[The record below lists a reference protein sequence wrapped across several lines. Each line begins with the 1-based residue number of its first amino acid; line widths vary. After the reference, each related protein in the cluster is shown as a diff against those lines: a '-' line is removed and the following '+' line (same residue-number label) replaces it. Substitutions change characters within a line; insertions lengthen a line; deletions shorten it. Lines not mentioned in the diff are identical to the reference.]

1 MLESVNFE
9 NLLSGSSWTPSLS
22 FPNEGDSRVLLISV
36 LMLSTKEL
44 DELDERLHRLGAS
57 DDHLLG
63 LEEQESEE
71 VDSSWLEEFRWSEIL
86 QDFSQFLSRVKVN
99 GHPISS
105 GDFLSLIFQAIG
117 ILQSLDLAECTY
129 DLLEDPRTITALCS
143 LAMKFHS
150 QLLHMNSDLPPD
162 PVYEGMLLKLAKWQV
177 VPTTDHWLSI
187 FELRL
192 STLKPSMSQVA
203 KQLYQRSLLTAS
215 MAVFRGQFGKARSL
229 ASSHFLLSCHEAG
242 KMRQLSVS
250 IDELVWILGLAHENQ
265 IVELQSDIKHAE
277 AVVIEAARL
286 GRPHQ
291 AVGV

>member
-1 MLESVNFE
+1 
-9 NLLSGSSWTPSLS
+9 
-22 FPNEGDSRVLLISV
+22 
-36 LMLSTKEL
+36 MLSTEEL

-63 LEEQESEE
+63 LEEQESGK
-71 VDSSWLEEFRWSEIL
+71 VDSSWLEERWSEIL
-86 QDFSQFLSRVKVN
+86 QDFSQLLSRVKVHD
-99 GHPISS
+99 HPISS
-105 GDFLSLIFQAIG
+105 GDFLILIFQAIG
-117 ILQSLDLAECTY
+117 ILQSLDLSECPR
-129 DLLEDPRTITALCS
+129 LLEGHPRTITALCS

-187 FELRL
+187 FETRL

-203 KQLYQRSLLTAS
+203 KQLYQRSLWTAS
-215 MAVFRGQFGKARSL
+215 MAVFRGQFGTARSL

-250 IDELVWILGLAHENQ
+250 IDELVWILGLAHENH

-277 AVVIEAARL
+277 AIVMEAARL
-286 GRPHQ
+286 RRPQ
-291 AVGV
+291 AVGVWEVLVEVAWSCLA

>member
-1 MLESVNFE
+1 
-9 NLLSGSSWTPSLS
+9 
-22 FPNEGDSRVLLISV
+22 
-36 LMLSTKEL
+36 MLSTEEL

-57 DDHLLG
+57 NDHLQG
-63 LEEQESEE
+63 LEEQESGKVELP
-71 VDSSWLEEFRWSEIL
+71 SWLEERWSEIL
-86 QDFSQFLSRVKVN
+86 QDFSQLLSRVKVY

-105 GDFLSLIFQAIG
+105 GDFLSLIFQAMG
-117 ILQSLDLAECTY
+117 ILQSLDLSG
-129 DLLEDPRTITALCS
+129 DHPRLLEDHPRIITALCS

-150 QLLHMNSDLPPD
+150 QLLHMNSDLAPD

-177 VPTTDHWLSI
+177 LPTTDHWLSI
-187 FELRL
+187 FETRL

-203 KQLYQRSLLTAS
+203 KQLYQRSLWTAS
-215 MAVFRGQFGKARSL
+215 MAVFRGQCGTARSL

-242 KMRQLSVS
+242 KIRQLSVS

-286 GRPHQ
+286 GRPQ
-291 AVGV
+291 AV